1 MARSKSAL
9 IILENQ
15 TYHEIAIQRARVDE
29 KDVYI
34 VRNGPTLDEI
44 SLEFPE
50 PALKKGVLYMACYA
64 GVYIGSGDWQAYGTA
79 FVGLLDNPERRTLM
93 GKIGRDRVEGCF
105 QWEHQKAFLLRAHNH
120 VQPDRPKNG

>member
-34 VRNGPTLDEI
+34 VRNGPTLDGI
-44 SLEFPE
+44 SLELPE
-50 PALKKGVLYMACYA
+50 PALKKGVL
-64 GVYIGSGDWQAYGTA
+64 
-79 FVGLLDNPERRTLM
+79 
-93 GKIGRDRVEGCF
+93 
-105 QWEHQKAFLLRAHNH
+105 
-120 VQPDRPKNG
+120 